1 MTGRPAGTVRIGA
14 DRCGPSGS
22 GNGGWTAGVL
32 AAAVSTVDAVDVV
45 GVPVAVTVTLR
56 RPPPLGTDLRV
67 EPDTSAPEH
76 GAQLLAGP
84 DLVAEAVRDDEAELG
99 PVDPV
104 DAKRAAAAERAYAGL
119 RGHPFP
125 RCFVCGTEPGV
136 GVGLALRPGPVTAGR
151 TACTW
156 LPHAAF
162 ADGDG
167 TLAEPYLWAALDC
180 PGGWTVDLEGRPMV
194 LGRITARLA
203 RRARA
208 DERLVVVG
216 RHVDTEGRKT
226 RTATTVY
233 DASGAVVGAAA
244 QLWISVDPATF
255 AGA

>member
-1 MTGRPAGTVRIGA
+1 VRIGA

-32 AAAVSTVDAVDVV
+32 AAAVGTVDTV
-45 GVPVAVTVTLR
+45 GVHVAVTVTLR

-67 EPDTSAPEH
+67 APDTSAPER
-76 GAQLLAGP
+76 GARLLDGA
-84 DLVAEAVRDDEAELG
+84 DLVAEAVRDDGAELG

-104 DAKRAAAAERAYAGL
+104 DVEEAAAAELGYAGL
-119 RGHPFP
+119 RSHPFP
-125 RCFVCGTEPGV
+125 RCFVCGTEPG
-136 GVGLALRPGPVTAGR
+136 GGAGLALRPGPVAAGR
-151 TACTW
+151 TACLW
-156 LPHAAF
+156 VPQAAF

-208 DERLVVVG
+208 GELLQ
-216 RHVDTEGRKT
+216 E
-226 RTATTVY
+226 
-233 DASGAVVGAAA
+233 
-244 QLWISVDPATF
+244 PP
-255 AGA
+255 